1 VRASIW
7 NLAAAVALAG
17 LMGGGV
23 GSARAAE
30 SMRQIAKTDIRILP
44 DLTVVETFHQ
54 EVTPLVETAVR
65 GAAQTNWTVSGNQT
79 FEIVEAYTRKADG
92 RQVPADPKDFVTQ
105 AGSVGATMSYVDL
118 KVQQIP
124 YRDVSVGDTTVLTVR
139 ITEKEHYI
147 PDHYSRSIVLTP
159 GPVRKTLDVTLRTP
173 ASLAIHHDE
182 QQLAYD
188 EQRQGD
194 EIVRHWS
201 GAAAPVEID
210 EKNIADLA
218 FAVPALRISTFA
230 GFEDIATAYYA
241 RAREK
246 AAVTPEVQKLADQI
260 TEGKT
265 DTQAQA
271 QALYEWVTRNIR
283 YVAVYF
289 GSGRFVPN
297 DTATI
302 LSRRFGDCKDDAT
315 LLTALLAAKGIAAE
329 EVLLGTVPTYRLA
342 KTATVSAFN
351 HAIVYIPALD
361 RYVDPTAAFG
371 NFNRLP
377 ASDSGKPVVRVSD
390 KGAVVARTP
399 DSAMEDNVVE
409 LDSRM
414 TVARDGARAGETT
427 IAARG
432 DFADTVRGY
441 VAQIESRGKDTVLQA
456 LAQQRGVAGGTYD
469 LAAPPWTDAHE
480 PYRITIKWTL
490 PKPAG
495 AAAQQA
501 QGRFRA
507 PPGFSPVLPHP
518 AYFFGAIGANKRTYP
533 SVCRPGRMV
542 HTVHVTLTD
551 DVVSV
556 KLPPPIKKIT
566 PQFTYRDEW
575 TRDGH
580 ELRRRTE
587 VTALV
592 NERVCSPDAID
603 AVAVAVRSIGTATS
617 PTIYSHRNGT
627 PTAAQP
633 TPLQQLFGNHGAAAP
648 APAGT
653 APASGHAPAPVSR

>member
-1 VRASIW
+1 MRAWTW
-7 NLAAAVALAG
+7 NLAAAVALTCLIGACG
-17 LMGGGV
+17 PA
-23 GSARAAE
+23 ARAAE
-30 SMRQIAKTDIRILP
+30 SMRQVLRTDIRILP
-44 DLTVVETFHQ
+44 DLTVVETIHQ
-54 EVTPLVETAVR
+54 ELTPLVETAVR
-65 GAAQTNWTVSGNQT
+65 GAAQSSWTYNGNQT
-79 FEIVEAYTRKADG
+79 LEIVEAYTRKADG
-92 RQVPADPKDFVTQ
+92 HQVAADPRDFVTQ
-105 AGSVGATMSYVDL
+105 AGSVGAAMSYVDL

-124 YRDVSVGDTTVLTVR
+124 YRDLSVGDTAVLTLR

-147 PDHYSRSIVLTP
+147 PNHYSRAVVLAP
-159 GPVRKTLDVTLRTP
+159 GPVRKSLDVTLHTP

-201 GAAAPVEID
+201 GATEPVEID

-218 FAVPALRISTFA
+218 FSVPAVRISTFSS
-230 GFEDIATAYYA
+230 FEEIATAFYA

-246 AAVTPEVQKLADQI
+246 AAVTPEVQKIADEV

-265 DTQAQA
+265 DTRAQA

-297 DTATI
+297 DAGTI

-329 EVLLGTVPTYRLA
+329 EVLIGTMPTYRLA

-377 ASDSGKPVVRVSD
+377 SSDSGKPVVRVSD

-399 DSAMEDNVVE
+399 ESSAEDNVVE

-414 TVARDGARAGETT
+414 TAARDGARAGETT
-427 IAARG
+427 ITARG

-441 VAQIESRGKDTVLQA
+441 VAQIESRGKDVVLQA

-469 LAAPPWTDAHE
+469 LEAPPWTDAHE

-490 PKPAG
+490 PKPTGPA

-501 QGRFRA
+501 QARFRA
-507 PPGFSPVLPHP
+507 PPGFSPLLPHP
-518 AYFFGAIGANKRTYP
+518 AYFFGAVGANKRIYP

-542 HTVHVTLTD
+542 HTVHIPLTD

-556 KLPPPIKKIT
+556 KLPSPVRKVT
-566 PQFTYRDEW
+566 PEFTYRDEW
-575 TRDGH
+575 TRDGR

-587 VTALV
+587 VTSSV
-592 NERVCSPDAID
+592 NERMCSPAEID
-603 AVAVAVRSIGTATS
+603 AVAVAVRSIGTGAS
-617 PTIYSHRNGT
+617 PTIVSHRNGT
-627 PTAAQP
+627 PTAGQP
-633 TPLQQLFGNHGAAAP
+633 GPMQPLFGNHGAPAATP
-648 APAGT
+648 E
-653 APASGHAPAPVSR
+653 SR